1 MNFMRLISQ
10 GAEHAYVNMA
20 LDEAISEAVRQKLSP
35 PTLRLYCW
43 DRPSLS
49 LGCFQKFTDIDMAYC
64 DKKGYPVV
72 RRQTGGRAILHDA
85 ELTYSVSAPSDSPL
99 FRGSLLDNY
108 TVISNALL
116 LALEY
121 QGIKAESS
129 MRRRRNISQKNP
141 ACFRTVSFGEITME
155 GKKVIGS
162 AQKRYKDGF
171 LQQGSI
177 LLSVD
182 APELSH
188 VLRLNDEETLQDIG
202 ALSDHVPEISSSNLR
217 RSLKEAF
224 EKTLKV
230 KLIADGPTA
239 YERNR
244 AKELSRNKYSTPEWN
259 FSH

>member
-1 MNFMRLISQ
+1 MNFMRLISY
-10 GAEHAYVNMA
+10 GALHAYENMA

-49 LGCFQKFTDIDMAYC
+49 LGCFQKIADIDMTYC
-64 DKKGYPVV
+64 ERKGYPIV

-85 ELTYSVSAPSDSPL
+85 ELTYSVSSASDSPL
-99 FRGSLLDNY
+99 FPGSLLEDY

-121 QGIKAESS
+121 QGVKAASS
-129 MRRRRNISQKNP
+129 ANRGRNINHKNP
-141 ACFRTVSFGEITME
+141 ACFRTISFGEITIE

-182 APELSH
+182 LPELSR
-188 VLRLNDEETLQDIG
+188 VIKLTDDETLKGIG
-202 ALSDHVPEISSSNLR
+202 ALSDHVPDISSSDLGR
-217 RSLKEAF
+217 TLKEAF
-224 EKTLKV
+224 EYTLEV
-230 KLIADGPTA
+230 KLIADGPTVN
-239 YERNR
+239 ERNR

-259 FSH
+259 FSR

>member
-49 LGCFQKFTDIDMAYC
+49 LGCFQKIADIDMAYC

-85 ELTYSVSAPSDSPL
+85 ELTYSISASSDSPL
-99 FRGSLLDNY
+99 FGGSLRENY
-108 TVISNALL
+108 SL
-116 LALEY
+116 
-121 QGIKAESS
+121 KAESS
-129 MRRRRNISQKNP
+129 KSRERNINHKNP
-141 ACFRTVSFGEITME
+141 ACFRAVSFGEITME

-182 APELSH
+182 APELSY

-202 ALSDHVPEISSSNLR
+202 ALSDHVPDISFSDLR
-217 RSLKEAF
+217 RTLKEAF
-224 EKTLKV
+224 EKTFNV
-230 KLIADGPTA
+230 KLITDGPTA
-239 YERNR
+239 CERNR

-259 FSH
+259 FSR